1 MSYSKMNPYLE
12 SRDPRR
18 KRDNQGN
25 FIDSLEKKDIFV
37 PFKCEVR
44 AGNST
49 FEIQVP
55 KTYLN
60 RIFSF
65 DNVMLISNL
74 YAEQAQ
80 SFNEETEEEL
90 SEILSFNIYI
100 QAVFMRDKK
109 DKFYG
114 PTYEMPAGVTSTVD
128 LVKQINTY
136 FELNKPA
143 GIYITPVF
151 F

>member
-1 MSYSKMNPYLE
+1 MSYSKMNQYLE
-12 SRDPRR
+12 SKDPRR

-25 FIDSLEKKDIFV
+25 CIDSLEKKYIFV
-37 PFKCEVR
+37 PFKCEVP

-60 RIFSF
+60 QIFSF
-65 DNVMLISNL
+65 DYVMLISNL

-90 SEILSFNIYI
+90 SKILSYHIYI
-100 QAVFMRDKK
+100 QAVFIRDKK
-109 DKFYG
+109 R
-114 PTYEMPAGVTSTVD
+114 
-128 LVKQINTY
+128 
-136 FELNKPA
+136 
-143 GIYITPVF
+143 
-151 F
+151 

>member
-1 MSYSKMNPYLE
+1 LTAW
-12 SRDPRR
+12 
-18 KRDNQGN
+18 
-25 FIDSLEKKDIFV
+25 KKDNFV
-37 PFKCEVR
+37 PFKCEVC
-44 AGNST
+44 AGTST

-60 RIFSF
+60 RIFLF

-80 SFNEETEEEL
+80 SLNEETEEEL
-90 SEILSFNIYI
+90 SKILSYDIYI
-100 QAVFMRDKK
+100 QAVFIKDKK
-109 DKFYG
+109 RYILWTHLQD
-114 PTYEMPAGVTSTVD
+114 VTSTVD

-136 FELNKPA
+136 FELNKPV
-143 GIYITPVF
+143 GIFTTPVF

>member
-1 MSYSKMNPYLE
+1 LTVWK
-12 SRDPRR
+12 
-18 KRDNQGN
+18 
-25 FIDSLEKKDIFV
+25 KKDILV

-44 AGNST
+44 AGTST

-60 RIFSF
+60 QIFLF

-80 SFNEETEEEL
+80 LLKKETEEEL
-90 SEILSFNIYI
+90 SKILFYYIYI

-109 DKFYG
+109 DKFYR
-114 PTYEMPAGVTSTVD
+114 PTYEMPAGVTLTVD

-136 FELNKPA
+136 FELNKHA
-143 GIYITPVF
+143 RIFTTPVF
-151 F
+151 FYLVNL